1 MRRPAVYLIG
11 AGPGD
16 PGLMTVHG
24 LECLRAAD
32 AVVYDHLVPRRLLRH
47 APPDAELIDV
57 GKASPQPM
65 AQDAI
70 CYLLAEKARDGKI
83 VARLKWGDPFV
94 FDRGGEEAFFLHE
107 QGVPFEVVP
116 GVPAAVAVPAYA
128 GVPVTYPGGGDTITM
143 IRGHEDE
150 SQTLPAVDWASL
162 ARLNG
167 TVVCYAGARQLPLL
181 LEALRSNGW
190 PADGQAVIVYSGTL
204 PQQETV
210 SGTIAELL
218 DRLRVQPR
226 HAPATLVVGRVVGLR
241 PHLRWFDSRPLFGR
255 RVLVT
260 RPRNQALE
268 LVSRLTLLGAD
279 TIEAPLIRIE
289 PPQDLGP
296 LQEAAAAPDAFDWI
310 VFTSTNAVDAFMKA
324 LLEGDGDVR
333 TMKGPRLCAVGTG
346 TADRLARYGIKV
358 DLLPGEFKS
367 EALAAAIMAAGP
379 VNGARVLLPRANIGR
394 EVVADQ
400 LRRAGAV
407 VTDVVAYR
415 TVLNDTPRAG
425 EPDVYKLLL
434 EGFVD
439 VVTFASPSAA
449 RSFVKLYGAEPAA
462 DLLEHTVVAVIGP
475 ATAEATRQ
483 LGLPVT
489 IQPDTYTIAAL
500 VDAIVAHFA
509 RGR

>member
-1 MRRPAVYLIG
+1 
-11 AGPGD
+11 
-16 PGLMTVHG
+16 
-24 LECLRAAD
+24 
-32 AVVYDHLVPRRLLRH
+32 
-47 APPDAELIDV
+47 
-57 GKASPQPM
+57 
-65 AQDAI
+65 
-70 CYLLAEKARDGKI
+70 
-83 VARLKWGDPFV
+83 
-94 FDRGGEEAFFLHE
+94 
-107 QGVPFEVVP
+107 
-116 GVPAAVAVPAYA
+116 
-128 GVPVTYPGGGDTITM
+128 
-143 IRGHEDE
+143 
-150 SQTLPAVDWASL
+150 
-162 ARLNG
+162 LNG
-167 TVVCYAGARQLPLL
+167 TVVCYAGAHQLPLL

-190 PADGQAVIVYSGTL
+190 PADGQAVIIYSGTL

-218 DRLRVQPR
+218 DGLRTRPR
-226 HAPATLVVGRVVGLR
+226 HAPATVVVGRVVGLR

-255 RVLVT
+255 HVLVT
-260 RPRNQALE
+260 RPRDQAGE
-268 LVSRLTLLGAD
+268 LVGRLTLLGAD

-289 PPQDLGP
+289 PPEDLAP
-296 LQEAAAAPDAFDWI
+296 LREAAAAPDAFDWI

-358 DLLPGEFKS
+358 DLLPGEFRS
-367 EALAAAIMAAGP
+367 EALVAAIMAAGP
-379 VNGARVLLPRANIGR
+379 ANGARVLLPRANIGR
-394 EVVADQ
+394 DVVADQ
-400 LRRAGAV
+400 LRHAGAV

-434 EGFVD
+434 EGRID

-462 DLLEHTVVAVIGP
+462 DLLEHAVVAVIGP

-489 IQPDTYTIAAL
+489 IQPATYTIAAL
-500 VDAIVAHFA
+500 VDAIAAHFA
-509 RGR
+509 QGT

>member
-1 MRRPAVYLIG
+1 MMRPAVYLIG

-32 AVVYDHLVPRRLLRH
+32 VVVYDHLVPRRLLRH
-47 APPDAELIDV
+47 ARADAELIDV

-70 CYLLAEKARDGKI
+70 CYLLAEKVRDAKV

-128 GVPVTYPGGGDTITM
+128 GVPVTYPGGGDTITL

-150 SQTLPAVDWASL
+150 SRTLPPVDWASL
-162 ARLNG
+162 ARSNG
-167 TVVCYAGARQLPLL
+167 TVVCYAGAHQLPLL
-181 LEALRSNGW
+181 LDALQSSGW
-190 PADGQAVIVYSGTL
+190 PADGQAVIVYNGTL

-210 SGTIAELL
+210 SGTIAGLI

-260 RPRNQALE
+260 RPRDQAVE
-268 LVSRLTLLGAD
+268 LVGRLTLLGAD
-279 TIEAPLIRIE
+279 AIEAPFIRIE
-289 PPQDLGP
+289 PPEDLGP
-296 LQEAAAAPDAFDWI
+296 LREAAAAPDAFDWI

-333 TMKGPRLCAVGTG
+333 SMKGPRLCAVGPG
-346 TADRLARYGIKV
+346 TAARLSRYGFKV
-358 DLLPGEFKS
+358 DLLPSEFRS
-367 EALAAAIMAAGP
+367 EALATAITAAGS
-379 VNGARVLLPRANIGR
+379 VSGTRVLLPRANIAR
-394 EVVADQ
+394 DVVADQ
-400 LRRAGAV
+400 LRRAGAA

-415 TVLNDTPRAG
+415 TILNDTPRAN

-434 EGFVD
+434 EGRID

-449 RSFVKLYGAEPAA
+449 RSFVTLYGAEAA
-462 DLLEHTVVAVIGP
+462 TDLLEHTVVAVMGP

-489 IQPDTYTIAAL
+489 IQPATSTIAGL
-500 VDAIVAHFA
+500 VDAIAAHFT
-509 RGR
+509 RGT

>member
-24 LECLRAAD
+24 MECLRAAD
-32 AVVYDHLVPRRLLRH
+32 AVVYDHLVPQQSPRH
-47 APPDAELIDV
+47 ARADAELIDV

-70 CYLLAEKARDGKI
+70 CYLLAEKVRDGKV

-116 GVPAAVAVPAYA
+116 GIPAAVAVPAYA
-128 GVPVTYPGGGDTITM
+128 GVPVAYPGGGDTITLV
-143 IRGHEDE
+143 RGHEDE
-150 SQTLPAVDWASL
+150 SRTLPAVDWASL

-167 TVVCYAGARQLPLL
+167 TVICYAGAHQLPLL

-190 PADGQAVIVYSGTL
+190 PADGQAVIVYNGTL
-204 PQQETV
+204 PHQETV

-218 DRLRVQPR
+218 DGLRAQPR

-260 RPRNQALE
+260 RPRDQAVE
-268 LVSRLTLLGAD
+268 LVGRLTLLGAD
-279 TIEAPLIRIE
+279 AIEAPFIRIE
-289 PPQDLGP
+289 PPEDLGP

-310 VFTSTNAVDAFMKA
+310 VFASTNAVDAFMKA
-324 LLEGDGDVR
+324 LLDGDGDVR
-333 TMKGPRLCAVGTG
+333 SMKGPRLCAVGPG
-346 TADRLARYGIKV
+346 TAARLARYGIKV
-358 DLLPGEFKS
+358 DLLPGEFRS
-367 EALAAAIMAAGP
+367 EALVAAITAAGP
-379 VNGARVLLPRANIGR
+379 VSGARVLLPRANIGR
-394 EVVADQ
+394 DVVSDQ

-407 VTDVVAYR
+407 VTYVVAYR
-415 TVLNDTPRAG
+415 TILNDTPGADD
-425 EPDVYKLLL
+425 PDVYKLLL
-434 EGFVD
+434 EGRID
-439 VVTFASPSAA
+439 VVTFASPSSA
-449 RSFVKLYGAEPAA
+449 RSFVALYGADAAA
-462 DLLEHTVVAVIGP
+462 DLLEHTVVAVMGP
-475 ATAEATRQ
+475 ATADATRQ

-489 IQPDTYTIAAL
+489 IQPATYTISAL
-500 VDAIVAHFA
+500 VDAIAAHFT
-509 RGR
+509 RET

>member
-32 AVVYDHLVPRRLLRH
+32 AVVYDHLVPRRLLKH
-47 APPDAELIDV
+47 ARTDAELIDV
-57 GKASPQPM
+57 GKASPQPL

-107 QGVPFEVVP
+107 QSVPFEVVP
-116 GVPAAVAVPAYA
+116 GIPAAVAVPAYA
-128 GVPVTYPGGGDTITM
+128 GVPVTYPGGGDTITL

-150 SQTLPAVDWASL
+150 SRTLPALDWASL

-167 TVVCYAGARQLPLL
+167 TVVCYAGPRQLPLL
-181 LEALRSNGW
+181 LEALHSNGW
-190 PADGQAVIVYSGTL
+190 PEDGQAVIVYHGTL

-218 DRLRVQPR
+218 DGLRARPR
-226 HAPATLVVGRVVGLR
+226 HAPATIVVGRVVGLR

-260 RPRNQALE
+260 RPRDQALE
-268 LVSRLTLLGAD
+268 LVGRLTLLGAD
-279 TIEAPLIRIE
+279 AIEAPLIRIE
-289 PPQDLGP
+289 PPGDLGP
-296 LQEAAAAPDAFDWI
+296 LQEAAAASDRFDWI

-324 LLEGDGDVR
+324 LLEGEGDVR
-333 TMKGPRLCAVGTG
+333 TMKGPRLCAVGPG
-346 TADRLARYGIKV
+346 TAERLVRYGIKV
-358 DLLPGEFKS
+358 DLLPGEFRS
-367 EALAAAIMAAGP
+367 EALVAAIAAAGS
-379 VNGARVLLPRANIGR
+379 VNGARVLLPRANIGSD
-394 EVVADQ
+394 VVADE
-400 LRRAGAV
+400 LRHAGAI

-415 TVLNDTPRAG
+415 TLLNDTPRPG

-434 EGFVD
+434 EGRID

-449 RSFVKLYGAEPAA
+449 RSFVTIYGAEPAA
-462 DLLEHTVVAVIGP
+462 DLLNQTVVAVIGP

-489 IQPDTYTIAAL
+489 IQPDTYTIGAL
-500 VDAIVAHFA
+500 VDAIASHFA
-509 RGR
+509 RGT